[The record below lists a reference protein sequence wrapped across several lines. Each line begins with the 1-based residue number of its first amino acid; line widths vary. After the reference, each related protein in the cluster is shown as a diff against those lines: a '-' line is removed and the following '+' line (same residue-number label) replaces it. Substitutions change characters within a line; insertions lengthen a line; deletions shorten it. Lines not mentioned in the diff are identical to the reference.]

1 MRAIRYS
8 ITSLAA
14 AVLMQSAA
22 QAQPVAANYQQL
34 SFALPPDT
42 GRLLVVDLDHD
53 GLKDLVAVQKQKLA
67 VYFQRSTREAG
78 AEGARFD
85 FSSADAVLELPGQA
99 TGWNFPALTGLESAD
114 EPAVIALVDGQQ
126 VLQWRISNRRFTQA
140 ETVIAADSGLLAGNF
155 LAPGS
160 WQLNFYQDMNNDGRA
175 DLVVPGAGVMNLLIR
190 NADGSFQSPLSVQ
203 TNVQQRARLN
213 PGNELDREVGQ
224 ALRIPLMSLR
234 DVNGDGLPD
243 LISDTETRLDVFLA
257 NSNGQYFPSQP
268 DYSIDREAIRER
280 LGEFDVDQLDFSNLT
295 GVLALTHEEIL
306 QDVNGDGIEDFVL
319 REGGRVALHLG
330 RRDGNR
336 TVMNLEQP
344 DQILRSSGN
353 VLSVF
358 LADENED
365 GKPDLWLWRVD
376 EVSIG
381 DVFLWLAMSGTIN
394 MEAFVYPNEGQQ
406 FARRPARRI
415 TVALRFPSVVR
426 MIGSVEDIRE
436 RARSLD
442 NVIPWASAN
451 VTTSPEAGMN
461 DLLVLMQDQVEVFY
475 RQLQAEAE
483 QPEDRFLA
491 SLGYARNRNSYEIDL
506 RRIIDAFNVDVNRE
520 VNAARAREAD
530 LRVPLPEA
538 ATRGDIVATD
548 LDNNGI
554 DDIFVFLNRD
564 RESVRGLL
572 FLSTGQ

>member
-1 MRAIRYS
+1 DCTGICTMRAIRYS

-42 GRLLVVDLDHD
+42 RRMLVVDLDHD

-295 GVLALTHEEIL
+295 GVLALTHEEI
-306 QDVNGDGIEDFVL
+306 
-319 REGGRVALHLG
+319 
-330 RRDGNR
+330 
-336 TVMNLEQP
+336 
-344 DQILRSSGN
+344 
-353 VLSVF
+353 
-358 LADENED
+358 
-365 GKPDLWLWRVD
+365 
-376 EVSIG
+376 
-381 DVFLWLAMSGTIN
+381 GT
-394 MEAFVYPNEGQQ
+394 AHV
-406 FARRPARRI
+406 
-415 TVALRFPSVVR
+415 
-426 MIGSVEDIRE
+426 
-436 RARSLD
+436 
-442 NVIPWASAN
+442 
-451 VTTSPEAGMN
+451 
-461 DLLVLMQDQVEVFY
+461 
-475 RQLQAEAE
+475 
-483 QPEDRFLA
+483 
-491 SLGYARNRNSYEIDL
+491 
-506 RRIIDAFNVDVNRE
+506 
-520 VNAARAREAD
+520 
-530 LRVPLPEA
+530 
-538 ATRGDIVATD
+538 
-548 LDNNGI
+548 
-554 DDIFVFLNRD
+554 
-564 RESVRGLL
+564 
-572 FLSTGQ
+572 